1 MRKRNEKG
9 QFAKASKTSEFG
21 FVNLSTYTS
30 PEVKEVNGKEWI
42 EYGADNNYF
51 QYLIDRYNGSPT
63 NNAAINGIS
72 QAIYGKGLNATDSNR
87 KPNEYAQMISLFKKD
102 VVRRCCYDLKLMGQ
116 CAIQIIYSKD
126 RSKIVQLEHMPI
138 ETLRAEKCDENGDV
152 PAYYYYN
159 DWANIKRT
167 DDPLRIPAFGMSKEN
182 IEILYIK
189 PYKSGFYYYSPVD
202 YQGGLQYA
210 ELEEEVS
217 NYHLNNIMNGLS
229 PSMLIN
235 FNNGTPNQQE
245 RQLIETKIAQKFSG
259 TSNAGKFILA
269 FNDNKES
276 QAEITP
282 VQLSDAHNQYQF
294 LSEESTQKIMVAHR
308 IVSPMLLGIK
318 DGSGLGNNAEEIKTA
333 SLLMDNTVI
342 RPFQELLIDSFD
354 QLLAYNEIALNLYFT
369 TLQPLE
375 FTEVD
380 QTLQD
385 KETIEEETGVEMSVN
400 LAKYPWDKCID
411 EQTERY
417 GAEAAPKICGYIKE
431 NMSSIQL
438 KEIDGKQAYG
448 TKEEAQ
454 AIAEMIGCEGYH
466 EHDEDGKTWYM
477 PCETHQE
484 LKAPCWDGYEQIGT
498 KMKDGKEVPNCV
510 PLKQELTDEMAS
522 AILENLKF
530 ETITDEYELVETREY
545 SEDNKSTEEWAKSLI
560 KRKLS
565 KIRKFA
571 DFITSKPNEESKLDK
586 SFYKIRYTY
595 QQRVSPSSTKTG
607 KSRDFCRTMMGRT
620 GKGVVYR
627 KEDIDNASF
636 SGVNNNFG
644 HKGQNYSLFRF
655 KGGIYCGHY
664 WREELYR
671 MKSETEKYISRGK
684 EVKSIPNEYQ
694 PKGTQYKEAG
704 IAPTDMKDRGAYPN

>member
-1 MRKRNEKG
+1 MKRQRNSKG
-9 QFAKASKTSEFG
+9 QFTKASKVSEFG

-30 PEVKEVNGKEWI
+30 PEIKEVNGEDWI

-87 KPNEYAQMISLFKKD
+87 KPNEYAQMIALFKKD
-102 VVRRCCYDLKLMGQ
+102 VVRKVCYDLKLMGNA
-116 CAIQIIYSKD
+116 AIQVIYSKD
-126 RSKIVQLEHMPI
+126 RSKIVQLEHIPI
-138 ETLRAEKCDENGDV
+138 ETLRAEKCDENGEI
-152 PAYYYYN
+152 PAYFYFD

-167 DDPLRIPAFGMSKEN
+167 DEPLRIPAFGMSKEG
-182 IEILYIK
+182 IEIYYIK

-217 NYHLNNIMNGLS
+217 NYHLNNIMNGLA

-245 RQLIETKIAQKFSG
+245 RKLIENKIAQKFSG

-342 RPFQELLIDSFD
+342 RPFQELLIDCFD
-354 QLLAYNEIALNLYFT
+354 QILAYNEIALNLYFT

-375 FTEVD
+375 FTDVD
-380 QTLQD
+380 KSVQD
-385 KETIEEETGVEMSVN
+385 ADTIEEETGVEKRRFS
-400 LAKYPWDKCID
+400 
-411 EQTERY
+411 
-417 GAEAAPKICGYIKE
+417 
-431 NMSSIQL
+431 L
-438 KEIDGKQAYG
+438 KQIDGKQAYE
-448 TKEEAQ
+448 TKEEA
-454 AIAEMIGCEGYH
+454 IKVAEEMGCGGYH
-466 EHDEDGKTWYM
+466 QHEVEGVTYYM

-484 LKAPCWDGYEQIGT
+484 LKAPCWDGYEQYGT
-498 KMKDGKEVPNCV
+498 KIKDGKEVPNCV
-510 PLKQELTDEMAS
+510 KMSTEKTELDNFIDEFGEDED
-522 AILENLKF
+522 LENWTL
-530 ETITDEYELVETREY
+530 IDERKVDYDDEEALDYQINELNKKKE
-545 SEDNKSTEEWAKSLI
+545 KSTLAKIWEFVSTGTARPNAKSEQDEVVGAAAF
-560 KRKLS
+560 KV
-565 KIRKFA
+565 
-571 DFITSKPNEESKLDK
+571 
-586 SFYKIRYTY
+586 RYQYAPLQDTFD
-595 QQRVSPSSTKTG
+595 SG
-607 KSRDFCRTMMGRT
+607 KNVSRDFCKTMVQA
-620 GKGVVYR
+620 KKIYR
-627 KEDIDNASF
+627 KEDIEQMGDRA
-636 SGVNNNFG
+636 VNPG
-644 HKGQNYSLFRF
+644 WGARGADTYSIWLHKGGKTNLY
-655 KGGIYCGHY
+655 KGGGACHHFWMRKTYMYTIDSKRIDIDSPLAPTISVNKAIAAGF
-664 WREELYR
+664 
-671 MKSETEKYISRGK
+671 KPEKNDSLVAKRPIDM
-684 EVKSIPNEYQ
+684 PNEGFL
-694 PKGTQYKEAG
+694 PSNK
-704 IAPTDMKDRGAYPN
+704 RR

>member
-1 MRKRNEKG
+1 MRKRNSKG
-9 QFAKASKTSEFG
+9 QFTKASKSSEFG

-30 PEVKEVNGKEWI
+30 PEVKEVNGADWI

-51 QYLIDRYNGSPT
+51 QFLIDRYNGSPT

-102 VVRRCCYDLKLMGQ
+102 VVRRLCYDLKLMGQ

-126 RSKIVQLEHMPI
+126 RSKIVQLEHLPI
-138 ETLRAEKCDENGDV
+138 ETLRAEKCDEDGNV
-152 PAYYYYN
+152 PAYYYFN

-167 DDPLRIPAFGMSKEN
+167 DNPLRIPAFGMSKES
-182 IEILYIK
+182 IEIYYIK

-294 LSEESTQKIMVAHR
+294 LSAESTSKIMVAHR

-318 DGSGLGNNAEEIKTA
+318 DGSGLGNNADEIKTA

-354 QLLAYNEIALNLYFT
+354 NILAYNEISLNLYFT

-380 QTLQD
+380 SDIQD
-385 KETIEEETGVEMSVN
+385 KETIEEETGVEMQKFN
-400 LAKYPWDKCID
+400 LKK
-411 EQTERY
+411 
-417 GAEAAPKICGYIKE
+417 
-431 NMSSIQL
+431 
-438 KEIDGKQAYG
+438 IDGKEAYK
-448 TKEEAQ
+448 TKEEAEKV
-454 AIAEMIGCEGYH
+454 ADEMGCGGYH
-466 EHDEDGKTWYM
+466 EHEVEGVTYYM
-477 PCETHQE
+477 PCVSHEE

-510 PLKQELTDEMAS
+510 PLKTELEEFGEDEDLS
-522 AILENLKF
+522 EWTLI
-530 ETITDEYELVETREY
+530 DERKVDYEDEEALDYQIDELNKK
-545 SEDNKSTEEWAKSLI
+545 DKSTLAKIWNFVSTGTA
-560 KRKLS
+560 RPNS
-565 KIRKFA
+565 KSEQDEDFEGMKF
-571 DFITSKPNEESKLDK
+571 KV
-586 SFYKIRYTY
+586 RYQYAPLRDTFNDDDEN
-595 QQRVSPSSTKTG
+595 VT
-607 KSRDFCRTMMGRT
+607 RDFCKKMVAA
-620 GKGVVYR
+620 KKIYR
-627 KEDIDNASF
+627 KEDIKMMDSTKLNYGWAE
-636 SGVNNNFG
+636 
-644 HKGQNYSLFRF
+644 KGKQEEGYSIWFY
-655 KGGIYCGHY
+655 KGGGACHHY
-664 WREELYR
+664 WARKTYMYTPKDKR
-671 MKSETEKYISRGK
+671 ID
-684 EVKSIPNEYQ
+684 VKSPLAPKISVAEAKRKGFRPEKNNPLVGTKPINMPNE
-694 PKGTQYKEAG
+694 GFVN
-704 IAPTDMKDRGAYPN
+704 R

>member
-9 QFAKASKTSEFG
+9 QFSKTKVSEFG

-30 PEVKEVNGKEWI
+30 PEVKEVNGADWI

-51 QYLIDRYNGSPT
+51 QFLIDRYNGSPT

-72 QAIYGKGLNATDSNR
+72 QAIYGKGLNATDSSK
-87 KPNEYAQMISLFKKD
+87 KPNEYAQMVSLFRKD
-102 VVRRCCYDLKLMGQ
+102 VVRRCSYDLKLMGQ
-116 CAIQIIYSKD
+116 AAIQVIYSKD

-138 ETLRAEKCDENGDV
+138 ETLRAEKCDEDGNV
-152 PAYYYYN
+152 PAYYYFN
-159 DWANIKRT
+159 DWANIKKT
-167 DDPLRIPAFGMSKEN
+167 DEPLRIPAFGMSKES
-182 IEILYIK
+182 IEIYYIK

-217 NYHLNNIMNGLS
+217 NYHLQNIHNGLS

-259 TSNAGKFILA
+259 SSNAGKFILA

-294 LSEESTQKIMVAHR
+294 LSEESTSKIMVAHR

-354 QLLAYNEIALNLYFT
+354 QILAYNDIALNLYFT

-380 QTLQD
+380 TDLQD
-385 KETIEEETGVEMSVN
+385 KETIEEETGVELSV
-400 LAKYPWDKCID
+400 D
-411 EQTERY
+411 
-417 GAEAAPKICGYIKE
+417 
-431 NMSSIQL
+431 L
-438 KEIDGKQAYG
+438 KTIDGKVAYE
-448 TKEEAQ
+448 TKEEAERV
-454 AIAEMIGCEGYH
+454 AEEMGCGGSH
-466 EHDEDGKTWYM
+466 EHEVEGVVYYM
-477 PCETHQE
+477 PCVSHEE

-498 KMKDGKEVPNCV
+498 KTKDGKEVPNCV

-522 AILENLKF
+522 AILENLKY
-530 ETITDEYELVETREY
+530 ETIGDDYELVETREY
-545 SEDNKSTEEWAKSLI
+545 SEENKNTEDWAKSLI

-565 KIRKFA
+565 RIRKFA

-620 GKGVVYR
+620 SKGVVYR

-644 HKGQNYSLFRF
+644 HKGQNYSLFKF

-664 WREELYR
+664 WQEELYR

-684 EVKSIPNEYQ
+684 EVKSIPNEFQ

>member
-1 MRKRNEKG
+1 MRKRNAKG
-9 QFAKASKTSEFG
+9 QFSKTKVSEFG

-30 PEVKEVNGKEWI
+30 PEIKEVNGEDWI

-87 KPNEYAQMISLFKKD
+87 KPNEYAQMVSLFRKD

-116 CAIQIIYSKD
+116 AAIQVIYSKD

-138 ETLRAEKCDENGDV
+138 ETLRAEKCDEDGNV
-152 PAYYYYN
+152 PAYYYFN

-167 DDPLRIPAFGMSKEN
+167 DDPLRIPAFGMSNES
-182 IEILYIK
+182 IEIYYIK

-342 RPFQELLIDSFD
+342 RPFQELLIDCFD
-354 QLLAYNEIALNLYFT
+354 QILAYNDISLNLYFT

-380 QTLQD
+380 KDLQD
-385 KETIEEETGVEMSVN
+385 KETIEEETGVELSV
-400 LAKYPWDKCID
+400 D
-411 EQTERY
+411 
-417 GAEAAPKICGYIKE
+417 
-431 NMSSIQL
+431 L
-438 KEIDGKQAYG
+438 KTIDGKQAYK
-448 TKEEAQ
+448 TKEEAEKV
-454 AIAEMIGCEGYH
+454 AEEMGCGGSH
-466 EHDEDGKTWYM
+466 EHEVEGVVYYM
-477 PCETHQE
+477 PCVSHEE

-498 KMKDGKEVPNCV
+498 KTKDGKEVPNCV

-522 AILENLKF
+522 AILANLEY

-545 SEDNKSTEEWAKSLI
+545 SEDNVNTEDWANSLI

-565 KIRKFA
+565 RIRKFA

-595 QQRVSPSSTKTG
+595 QERVSSAN
-607 KSRDFCRTMMGRT
+607 SRDFCKTMMGRT
-620 GKGVVYR
+620 SKGVVYR

-644 HKGQNYSLFRF
+644 HKGQNYSLFKF

-684 EVKSIPNEYQ
+684 EVKSILNEYQ
-694 PKGTQYKEAG
+694 PKGSEYKEAG
-704 IAPTDMKDRGAYPN
+704 IAPTDMKNRGAYPK